1 MRQVVVHTAV
11 PLAEQEQQALEKALA
26 EKLNA
31 KIRLKT
37 LLDKQLIGGLK
48 VQIDDTVYDASL
60 SQQLR
65 SLKESLTLE

>member
-1 MRQVVVHTAV
+1 M
-11 PLAEQEQQALEKALA
+11 EKALA
-26 EKLNA
+26 DKLNA